1 MKLNTTFLPKY
12 AEEEARDIMNEL
24 SENVQECQKRLQTDH
39 LLWQY
44 KVCIYQHLDS
54 TDNQIWDLKNKIRY
68 DSSESDDN
76 DSQSTTLRAFLS
88 LLIFNLIILSCFSGI
103 IKSN

>member
-12 AEEEARDIMNEL
+12 AKEEALDIMNEL
-24 SENVQECQKRLQTDH
+24 RENLQECQKRLETDH
-39 LLWQY
+39 LIWQY
-44 KVCIYQHLDS
+44 KVCIYQYLDS

-68 DSSESDDN
+68 DSSEFDDD

-88 LLIFNLIILSCFSGI
+88 LVIFNLIILSCFSVI